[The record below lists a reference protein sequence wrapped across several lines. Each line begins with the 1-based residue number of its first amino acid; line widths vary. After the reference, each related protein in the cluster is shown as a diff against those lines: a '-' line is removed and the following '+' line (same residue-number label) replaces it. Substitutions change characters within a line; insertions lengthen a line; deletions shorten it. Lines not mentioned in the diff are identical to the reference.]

1 MFFEDNSVYSI
12 FSAIREKKIEK
23 VKEMINAKE
32 YSINQLEDF
41 MYEAVSES
49 LIPIVDFLIDDKG
62 VEINKI
68 RENSIDG
75 ETPLHMAM
83 YLDDSFTMAKHLIS
97 KGADINGK
105 NVEGRTA
112 LHSTAE
118 FDNFDGVKF
127 LLLNGAD
134 ETIRDNT
141 GRLPSLL
148 HRSCDRAPY
157 AGVGINTRST
167 HAEEMHFKPWDYE
180 SERPSIW
187 APSIWER
194 PREEEEEEQEEDEEP
209 ESFHCISLKNSPTQI
224 LLDNYRK
231 MKISFET
238 CVSLNCPA
246 FTKEQ
251 VDKLKTH
258 IRKSPQL
265 EMLYREMR
273 SKALMLSAFG
283 IYTDHKIFVPDP
295 NIGIDMLDVFGDESF
310 GENLEL
316 FEEEKGEENYS
327 LTDKDANEYM
337 KGYIGGRRRKSRKS
351 RKSKKSKK
359 SKKSRIKGTRRSL
372 MIPY

>member
-23 VKEMINAKE
+23 VKEMINAKK
-32 YSINQLEDF
+32 YNINILEDF
-41 MYEAVSES
+41 MYEAVSVS
-49 LIPIVDFLIDDKG
+49 LIPIVDFLIDKG

-83 YLDDSFTMAKHLIS
+83 NLHDNFTMAKHLIS

-105 NVEGRTA
+105 NVEGRT

-134 ETIRDNT
+134 ETIKDNT
-141 GRLPSLL
+141 GHLPSLL
-148 HRSCDRAPY
+148 HRSCERASY
-157 AGVGINTRST
+157 AEVGIYTRST
-167 HAEEMHFKPWDYE
+167 HEEETRFNPWDYE

-187 APSIWER
+187 GPPEG
-194 PREEEEEEQEEDEEP
+194 PREEEEDEDEEP
-209 ESFHCISLKNSPTQI
+209 DFFRCISLKNSPTQI

-238 CVSLNCPA
+238 CMSLNCPA
-246 FTKEQ
+246 FTKKQ

-258 IRKSPQL
+258 IRNSPQL
-265 EMLYREMR
+265 EMVYREMR

-283 IYTDHKIFVPDP
+283 ISTDHKFFIPDP
-295 NIGIDMLDVFGDESF
+295 NIGIDMLDMFGDESF

-327 LTDKDANEYM
+327 LTVKDANEYM
-337 KGYIGGRRRKSRKS
+337 KGYIGGGRRKSRKS
-351 RKSKKSKK
+351 RKLRKSR
-359 SKKSRIKGTRRSL
+359 KSRIKGTRRSL